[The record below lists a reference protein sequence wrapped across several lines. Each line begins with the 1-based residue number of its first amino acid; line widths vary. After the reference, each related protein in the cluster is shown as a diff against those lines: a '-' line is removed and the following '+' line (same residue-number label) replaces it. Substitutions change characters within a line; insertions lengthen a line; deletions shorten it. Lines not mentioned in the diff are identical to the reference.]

1 MLKIG
6 FFVVATLLV
15 LSQAKHV
22 TKHRNHPM
30 PKALK
35 MALTVPQ
42 LIRGNVEGDPI
53 AVRPFKIKNIFSS
66 SNFRTVMW

>member
-53 AVRPFKIKNIFSS
+53 AVRPFKI
-66 SNFRTVMW
+66 